1 WCLKKN
7 TSIKEAIF
15 KGMEALQQ
23 YRSESSESEGEVI
36 GTRTLRQ
43 YKVDTAP
50 EPLTI
55 SSGQQPHQSLF
66 LATGQK
72 EIKHNLNYELL
83 TQPAAGPLDSTG
95 EFGRMQQIGSGTA
108 EKQAVDEQMFR
119 QQERQFR
126 QKGRAADPSIG
137 AEGRIV
143 GKTEDGRMEKRQ
155 RKSKGKSGVLS
166 GADTYQ
172 GPWAGFEGDT
182 IGQISGPSAEER
194 AAYEQT
200 TKAATDTGST
210 FGKSST
216 DTEST
221 VFHGAA
227 ERDYQGRTYMHV
239 PAELRHDYERRS
251 VVPQK
256 LLKEWQAHKGGV
268 SAIRFLPHSGHLLL
282 SSGMDGLVKL
292 FDAHSSLQLL
302 RTFCGHAKA
311 VRDITFIPDG
321 SSFVSSSYDGAAKLW
336 DTETGQCRQRLRPG
350 GVPQVARVHPED
362 PNMVLVGLG
371 DRRVVQWDPRS
382 DQVVLEYKQHLGPIN
397 SLVFTDNNRR
407 FVSSSDDKSL
417 RVWEVGI
424 PIAVQLVADPSMHSV
439 PALALHPHGRWLV
452 GQSMDNRIAVYSA
465 GEKLRPH
472 RRKEFRGH
480 LTAGFA
486 CQPSFAPDGKIL
498 VSGDA
503 EGKVW
508 CWDWQT
514 TRIEGSWKAHNKVTI
529 CAEWHPRESGRVA
542 TCSWDGSV
550 KYWG

>member
-1 WCLKKN
+1 
-7 TSIKEAIF
+7 
-15 KGMEALQQ
+15 MEALQK
-23 YRSESSESEGEVI
+23 YGSESSESEGEII
-36 GTRTLRQ
+36 GSRTLRQ

-50 EPLTI
+50 EPLAI
-55 SSGQQPHQSLF
+55 SSGQLSHQSLI
-66 LATGQK
+66 LTTGQK

-83 TQPAAGPLDSTG
+83 TRPAAGPLDSTG
-95 EFGRMQQIGSGTA
+95 EFGRKQQIGSGTA

-155 RKSKGKSGVLS
+155 RKSKGKPGVLS
-166 GADTYQ
+166 GADAYQ

-182 IGQISGPSAEER
+182 MGQISGPTAEER
-194 AAYEQT
+194 AAYEET
-200 TKAATDTGST
+200 TAAATGTGST
-210 FGKSST
+210 ASRSFT

-227 ERDYQGRTYMHV
+227 ERDYQGRTYMHI

-251 VVPQK
+251 VVPQR

-268 SAIRFLPHSGHLLL
+268 SAIRFLPQSGHLLL

-302 RTFCGHAKA
+302 RTFRGHSKA
-311 VRDITFIPDG
+311 VRDITFTPDG

-382 DQVVLEYKQHLGPIN
+382 DQVTLEYKQHLGPIN

-529 CAEWHPRESGRVA
+529 CAEWHPREPGRVA